1 MSMKKLVKM
10 TIIVF
15 LSWFMLSCAK
25 NKSENESVFGKKRI
39 EPNIDERMKQARDK
53 GGGIFNSSRSNKN
66 TTFEFS
72 SSNVLWRA
80 SLNSLKSI
88 PLSNV
93 DYSGGVILTD
103 WYSANPNSSESIKI
117 KIQFNSNELSVS
129 SVDVISHK
137 KVCKSSEC
145 TITLLNDEFNSK
157 IKNTII
163 EKAKKLEIEKENE
176 KTKN

>member
-1 MSMKKLVKM
+1 MNKLVKM
-10 TIIVF
+10 TVVFF
-15 LSWFMLSCAK
+15 LSCFLLSCAK
-25 NKSENESVFGKKRI
+25 NKSENETVLGKKRI

-53 GGGIFNSSRSNKN
+53 GGGIFNTSRSSKN

-103 WYSANPNSSESIKI
+103 WYSSNPNSNESIKI
-117 KIQFNSNELSVS
+117 KIQFNSNELSAS

-137 KVCKSSEC
+137 KVCKSSNC
-145 TITLLNDEFNSK
+145 MITLLDEEFNSK
-157 IKNTII
+157 IKSTII